1 MRPRANKRVSWWPRV
16 STQGAGEEER
26 ASCPFR
32 NASCW
37 GKRETIYF
45 WPLGPWVI
53 TGPGRARN
61 SPLALTV
68 TAWMGETTFITSN
81 IDLDLSPPLS
91 LSSLERFDPTQLKAR
106 VHYTLCTPPA
116 CPPAWLPSANLPADI
131 SPFLFIFHHRRA
143 RLRTWP

>member
-1 MRPRANKRVSWWPRV
+1 MHKASRRSEVPISQRELFCWETISA
-16 STQGAGEEER
+16 TGR
-26 ASCPFR
+26 AS
-32 NASCW
+32 
-37 GKRETIYF
+37 GTDTTIGRGRRS
-45 WPLGPWVI
+45 LGNKAHQQPTSTHRHCQDGLVRR
-53 TGPGRARN
+53 GGGGA
-61 SPLALTV
+61 
-68 TAWMGETTFITSN
+68 TFITSN

-106 VHYTLCTPPA
+106 VHCTLCTPPA